1 MAETAALMNGY
12 TVTPV
17 DKDTWRITDI
27 FQDYMYLVQGK
38 ERAALID
45 TGMGHSGL
53 SRVVSALTDR
63 PVIVLNTHGHLDH
76 VGCNQEFDTIYMHL
90 SDREVLG
97 QHRSQA
103 YREKIRSL
111 AGDAGLVLTEEEMES
126 IICLGDQS
134 EPRPLQDGQ
143 MIELGGRKLEV
154 LHTPGHTGGSVCF
167 LDEDAR
173 QLFSGDTICH
183 LGVML
188 SFPESVPVSGV
199 ADTVRKLRAREGQI
213 EKIYPGHHAVPLDC
227 GYFDQYLECA
237 ARLLNDPEGGTAEH
251 SVFDDFYR
259 YFYKD
264 VSLTYKTVG

>member
-45 TGMGHSGL
+45 TGMGQPGL

-76 VGCNQEFDTIYMHL
+76 VGCNQEFDAIYMHP

-97 QHRSQA
+97 QHRSPA

-111 AGDAGLVLTEEEMES
+111 AGDAGLVLTAPS
-126 IICLGDQS
+126 GLPDDRAGRQKTGSD
-134 EPRPLQDGQ
+134 PYTGAYRGQ
-143 MIELGGRKLEV
+143 R
-154 LHTPGHTGGSVCF
+154 
-167 LDEDAR
+167 
-173 QLFSGDTICH
+173 LFSG
-183 LGVML
+183 
-188 SFPESVPVSGV
+188 
-199 ADTVRKLRAREGQI
+199 
-213 EKIYPGHHAVPLDC
+213 
-227 GYFDQYLECA
+227 
-237 ARLLNDPEGGTAEH
+237 
-251 SVFDDFYR
+251 
-259 YFYKD
+259 
-264 VSLTYKTVG
+264 

>member
-1 MAETAALMNGY
+1 MADMTALMNGY
-12 TVTPV
+12 TVTPI

-27 FQDYMYLVQGK
+27 FQDYMYLVQGR

-45 TGMGHSGL
+45 TGMGQPGL
-53 SRVVSALTDR
+53 SGIVADLTDR

-76 VGCNQEFDTIYMHL
+76 VGCNQEFDTIYLHP
-90 SDREVLG
+90 SDREVTER
-97 QHRSQA
+97 HRSPA

-111 AGDAGLVLTEEEMES
+111 AKDAGLGLSEDELGR
-126 IICLGDQS
+126 IITLGGQS
-134 EPRPLQDGQ
+134 EPQQLLDGQ

-154 LHTPGHTGGSVCF
+154 IHTPGHTGGSVCF
-167 LDEDAR
+167 LDADAR
-173 QLFSGDTICH
+173 QLFSGDTVCH
-183 LGVML
+183 MGVML
-188 SFPESVPVSGV
+188 SFPESVPVSRFAG
-199 ADTVRKLRAREGQI
+199 AIRKLKAREEQI
-213 EKIYPGHHAVPLDC
+213 GNIYPGHHAVPLDC

-264 VSLTYKTVG
+264 VSLTYKTAD